1 MTQNDVVNKTDTLGA
16 SSTGRRDF
24 LNALYTG
31 SPDNLYL
38 ELRCIHPTTGDAR
51 SLWGRMGNKGE
62 LSAALK
68 QAEALNREGYGV
80 YFAPCLRK
88 GKQGKAESAALLPAL
103 WVDID
108 CDGDPHQR
116 DEGLQKLRDF
126 DPAPSF
132 ILDSGGGW
140 HGYWLL
146 DNPFQLQQDADRQ
159 KIAGI
164 LRGLFAALGGDP
176 EYVKTVAG
184 IMRLPDSVN
193 TKPARGDVV
202 VSIVENH
209 PERRYPLPTFAW
221 LESQHHQPASSGLKV
236 VTLNGNGHHPLPPRT
251 ETYLVSGAADGSR
264 NTELFAAACQLR
276 DAGYSQPA
284 AERELIERHLASGS
298 SEREALATIKSAYS
312 RPARNPIQEPRQ
324 TARQQVEHLVSRFGH
339 SEIDRERPTMEQISD
354 AVTACAHLNAVEWA
368 AERQRLKVLCGD
380 GLKIADLDRLYREA
394 KRELDR
400 AAFAAT
406 SATEQY
412 LIVDGHMVF
421 EKQSERGTSRQTIAG
436 WIGRVLERISR
447 MDDDGQVEHLTMLE
461 LTCGEETLTLN
472 VPSELFGD
480 PNALQRFIA
489 GHAGENFTVRAGMI
503 RHLAPAILALSGTY
517 PRRKTYRF
525 MGWTE
530 INGNWVYVSPEM
542 SVSANGQLSEPP
554 EVELESRLRDYRLRS
569 ADWQDSLEA
578 FKAAIAVLPKHLAP
592 SLIAFAMLPVVQR
605 FFPAAATRPAVHLVG
620 TSGSGKSE
628 IASLLTTFYGQF
640 TRDTPPGQWGDTINT
655 VEALGYA
662 LADTLYWVDDYKTI
676 YADERT
682 FTRFLQSYSRG
693 MGRGRLTREAKLR
706 HERPCRGLLLSTGET
721 TLEGEASILSR
732 MLVLEVPPWEKR
744 DPGGAAL
751 AKLERVRDQLPSFTA
766 RFIQWIA
773 AQAGEGTLAKELAS
787 RFESNVKGYRDNLIS
802 KLGRQSNA
810 GRMVQNWAV
819 LVTTYQML
827 RRFMAE
833 LDCDEALPSWQDS
846 IVETVKAVQQERA
859 GQVFIDTLGQL
870 LASGE
875 LMLARDMRE
884 PEEPRPGTTIIGYV
898 DERYVYLLPDVAH
911 RAVLRVQ
918 PLKFNT
924 PAIGAQL
931 KEDGWLIP
939 GTNNL
944 TVQRRIRG
952 IPTRLWQLKADFL
965 GCDDCDGGSVTA

>member
-1 MTQNDVVNKTDTLGA
+1 MTQNDIVDKTDTII
-16 SSTGRRDF
+16 SSTGRREF
-24 LNALYTG
+24 LNALYQG

-38 ELRCIHPTTGDAR
+38 ELRCIHPTTGEAR
-51 SLWGRMGNKGE
+51 SLWGRIGNKRE
-62 LSAALK
+62 LGTALR

-80 YFAPCLRK
+80 YFAPCLRRV
-88 GKQGKAESAALLPAL
+88 KQGKAETAALVPAL

-108 CDGDPHQR
+108 CDSDKSQR
-116 DEGLQKLRDF
+116 ERGLEKLRGF

-132 ILDSGGGW
+132 IIDSGGGW

-146 DNPFQLQQDADRQ
+146 DEPFQLQSNANRQ
-159 KIAGI
+159 KISAI

-184 IMRLPDSVN
+184 IMRLPGSVN
-193 TKPARGDVV
+193 TKPERVGVV
-202 VSIVENH
+202 VTVVESH
-209 PERRYPLPTFAW
+209 PERHYSLDTFAW
-221 LESQHHQPASSGLKV
+221 LESQPHQSSFDGLKV
-236 VTLNGNGHHPLPPRT
+236 VTLNGNGHYPLPPRT
-251 ETYLVSGAADGSR
+251 ESYLASGTTDGNR

-276 DAGYSQPA
+276 DAGYSQSD
-284 AERELIERHLASGS
+284 AERELIPRHLANGS
-298 SEREALATIKSAYS
+298 SEREALATIRSAYS
-312 RPARNPIQEPRQ
+312 RTARDPIPEPRQ
-324 TARQQVEHLVSRFGH
+324 TARQQVEQLVSRFGQP
-339 SEIDRERPTMEQISD
+339 ETERERPTMEQISD

-400 AAFAAT
+400 ATFAA
-406 SATEQY
+406 APAMEQY
-412 LIVDGHMVF
+412 LIVDECMVF
-421 EKQSERGTSRQTIAG
+421 EKQSERGMSRQTVAG
-436 WIGRVLERISR
+436 WVGRVMERTSR
-447 MDDDGQVEHLTMLE
+447 MDDDGQVEHLTVLE
-461 LTCGEETLTLN
+461 LTCGEETLTLS

-503 RHLAPAILALSGTY
+503 RHLAPAILALSGPY

-530 INGNWVYVSPEM
+530 IDGKWVYVSPEM
-542 SVSANGQLSEPP
+542 SINADGQLTEPP
-554 EVELESRLRDYRLRS
+554 EVELETRLRDYRLCS
-569 ADWQDSLEA
+569 TDWQNSLAA
-578 FKAAIAVLPKHLAP
+578 FKAAIATLPRNLAP

-628 IASLLTTFYGQF
+628 IASLLTNFYGQF

-662 LADTLYWVDDYKTI
+662 LADVLYWVDDYKTI

-732 MLVLEVPPWEKR
+732 MLVLEIPPWEKR
-744 DPGGAAL
+744 DPGGVAL
-751 AKLERVRDQLPSFTA
+751 AKLEVIRDHLPGFTA
-766 RFIQWIA
+766 KFIQWIA
-773 AQAGEGTLAKELAS
+773 ALADEGMLAKELTS
-787 RFESNVKGYRDNLIS
+787 RFESNVKGYRDSLIR
-802 KLGRQSNA
+802 KLGRQANT

-833 LDCDEALPSWQDS
+833 LDCDEMLPSWQDS

-875 LMLARDMRE
+875 LTLAKDMQQ
-884 PEEPRPGTTIIGYV
+884 PEEPRPGTTIVGYL

-911 RAVLRVQ
+911 RAIVRVQ

-952 IPTRLWQLKADFL
+952 IPTRLWQLKTDFL
-965 GCDDCDGGSVTA
+965 GCDDCDAVTVNE